1 MQHSCERTT
10 YSVITRRLYL
20 LRARNRK
27 IVEYVPRTRSDRR
40 HDLIKWLNE
49 GEREKK
55 KKKRLDGATV
65 VVINISEEEFFFSF
79 LFHPTER
86 TRRTELRQML
96 AWWRAINLIF
106 SRWMDDGSVFLKCRF
121 HSESRI
127 SWPPFSRTYG
137 VF

>member
-27 IVEYVPRTRSDRR
+27 IVDIRSSNTVRPTTRSDKVVERR
-40 HDLIKWLNE
+40 
-49 GEREKK
+49 REK

>member
-55 KKKRLDGATV
+55 KKRLDGATV
-65 VVINISEEEFFFSF
+65 VVINISEEEFFFFFSF
-79 LFHPTER
+79 SPNGANAAHGASSDARVVAGYQFNLFSMNG
-86 TRRTELRQML
+86 RR
-96 AWWRAINLIF
+96 I
-106 SRWMDDGSVFLKCRF
+106 GFLKVPVSLGEPHF
-121 HSESRI
+121 LT
-127 SWPPFSRTYG
+127 PL
-137 VF
+137 